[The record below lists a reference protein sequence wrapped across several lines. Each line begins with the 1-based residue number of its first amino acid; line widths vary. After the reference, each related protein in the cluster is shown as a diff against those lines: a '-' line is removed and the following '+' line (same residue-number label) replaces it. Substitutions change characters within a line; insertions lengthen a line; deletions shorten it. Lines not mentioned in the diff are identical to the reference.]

1 MAKLSTLAETLIG
14 SEIVKLGNAI
24 NERIKAGEKIYNY
37 TIGDFN
43 PKIFPIPSLLEQ
55 YIIEAYKDGFTNYPP
70 GDGVFELRQGVSKFL
85 NHFGGLD
92 YNENEIQIASGGRP
106 LIYTI
111 FRTLIDDG
119 DKIIYASPSWNN
131 NHYTHLTNAQHCVI
145 NCTVENDFMPTPA
158 DIEPHI
164 KGATLLCLCTP
175 QNPTGTTLSKENLA
189 KICDL
194 VITENESRSEGEK
207 KLYVMFDQMYWT
219 LTFGNTKHYNPVSI
233 NPKMRD
239 YTIFVDGISKAFSA
253 TGVRVGWSFGPAHII
268 AKMKAILSHIG
279 AWAPMAE
286 QKATAK
292 YLLETANI
300 ENYFLEFKGEIEL
313 RLNKLYAGIN
323 ALKAKGFNVD
333 AVSPQAAIYLTLKL
347 DLVGKST
354 VEGKILAS
362 QADVT
367 QYILSQAKLAIVPF
381 SAFGAEATSPWYRLS
396 VGVVKLE
403 DIEDVLLKLEQAL
416 QQLQ

>member
-1 MAKLSTLAETLIG
+1 
-14 SEIVKLGNAI
+14 
-24 NERIKAGEKIYNY
+24 
-37 TIGDFN
+37 
-43 PKIFPIPSLLEQ
+43 
-55 YIIEAYKDGFTNYPP
+55 
-70 GDGVFELRQGVSKFL
+70 
-85 NHFGGLD
+85 
-92 YNENEIQIASGGRP
+92 
-106 LIYTI
+106 
-111 FRTLIDDG
+111 
-119 DKIIYASPSWNN
+119 
-131 NHYTHLTNAQHCVI
+131 
-145 NCTVENDFMPTPA
+145 
-158 DIEPHI
+158 
-164 KGATLLCLCTP
+164 
-175 QNPTGTTLSKENLA
+175 
-189 KICDL
+189 
-194 VITENESRSEGEK
+194 
-207 KLYVMFDQMYWT
+207 
-219 LTFGNTKHYNPVSI
+219 
-233 NPKMRD
+233 
-239 YTIFVDGISKAFSA
+239 
-253 TGVRVGWSFGPAHII
+253 
-268 AKMKAILSHIG
+268 MKAILSHIG

-313 RLNKLYAGIN
+313 RLNKLYAGIK

-347 DLVGKST
+347 DLGGKST